1 MIPIRDDLIFRQRA
15 ILTLTLVGLIAVLYF
30 WDREGRI
37 WGASIAFADLAMRP
51 GQITDVLRG
60 QGDPVDLSRLF
71 TSIFLHANLPHM
83 VTNVV
88 FLFAFGPSVEAALGG
103 VRFAL
108 FYLFWGVVAFL
119 AQIQAAPES
128 MVPVLG
134 ASGAIGGVLGSYFL
148 LFPGNNIKL
157 LIIPFLWRTF
167 VLPAWV
173 LLAFW
178 FATQLLVPQE
188 GVATW
193 AHAGG
198 FLAGMATVLVLG
210 GRNAILKDL
219 KYDTI
224 SEFDED

>member
-60 QGDPVDLSRLF
+60 QGDSVDLSRLF

-134 ASGAIGGVLGSYFL
+134 AGRLAQMGS
-148 LFPGNNIKL
+148 
-157 LIIPFLWRTF
+157 
-167 VLPAWV
+167 
-173 LLAFW
+173 LARS
-178 FATQLLVPQE
+178 ARAA
-188 GVATW
+188 GVAPE
-193 AHAGG
+193 ALEGAAKVDALRRAQAAAGRYAAP
-198 FLAGMATVLVLG
+198 FPVRHG
-210 GRNAILKDL
+210 GRQGPASTGALL
-219 KYDTI
+219 MVHAA
-224 SEFDED
+224 

>member
-1 MIPIRDDLIFRQRA
+1 
-15 ILTLTLVGLIAVLYF
+15 
-30 WDREGRI
+30 
-37 WGASIAFADLAMRP
+37 
-51 GQITDVLRG
+51 
-60 QGDPVDLSRLF
+60 
-71 TSIFLHANLPHM
+71 
-83 VTNVV
+83 
-88 FLFAFGPSVEAALGG
+88 
-103 VRFAL
+103 
-108 FYLFWGVVAFL
+108 
-119 AQIQAAPES
+119 
-128 MVPVLG
+128 
-134 ASGAIGGVLGSYFL
+134 
-148 LFPGNNIKL
+148 
-157 LIIPFLWRTF
+157 
-167 VLPAWV
+167 V